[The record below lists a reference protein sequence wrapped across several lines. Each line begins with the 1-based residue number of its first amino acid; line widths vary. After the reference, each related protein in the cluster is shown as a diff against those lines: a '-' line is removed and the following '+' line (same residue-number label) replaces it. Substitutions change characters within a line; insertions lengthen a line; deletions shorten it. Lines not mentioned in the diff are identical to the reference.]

1 MATFL
6 RIHLVVMVVV
16 TQMIHLHT
24 PALSATGLD
33 KSEDEVLAVE
43 KRRVEALTHNDI
55 AALERILSDDLL
67 YTHSSGVTET
77 KAEYVGQ
84 LKAGTL
90 KYVSVEHRETRV
102 RLYGSTALLSGK
114 TRIKAV
120 ARGQELNNDLT
131 FLIVY
136 VRQRGAWRM
145 VSWQSTRITQ

>member
-1 MATFL
+1 MKVVL
-6 RIHLVVMVVV
+6 RVSLVL
-16 TQMIHLHT
+16 IA
-24 PALSATGLD
+24 ALVQLTHAQASASKTA
-33 KSEDEVLAVE
+33 KVEDEILAVE
-43 KRRVEALTHNDI
+43 KQRVDALTHSDF
-55 AALERILSDDLL
+55 AALDRILSDDLL

-77 KAEYVGQ
+77 KAEYLGQ

-102 RLYGSTALLSGK
+102 RLFGSTALITGK

-136 VRQRGAWRM
+136 VKQKSAWRM
-145 VSWQSTRITQ
+145 VSWQSTRIAP